1 MSQFTLRLLSAV
13 FALTVLLPLH
23 AIAENTDVFHDK
35 LEISDGK
42 DGRPWNQWSRA
53 VGSETV
59 LRVFA
64 TVKKVSGGNDTFINL
79 RWANG
84 SAFENGKQVFLR
96 DNKPFTAQ
104 WSVNQR
110 ANGRPLVLN
119 AYKGVVAILNI
130 KVVYSDE
137 LSSGNTGGQAI
148 DGRRK
153 YSTGNRHRPS
163 DYQGRPTHLPRN
175 TNPHTGIS
183 VSSNRPH
190 TNDQQALRLCQRGNY
205 STPNL
210 EIHRSKTSG
219 RMFSGKYRIKGSIAG
234 SCIEEAGYY
243 ENGSLKQKFEIPYSA
258 RFQRREFEVQVRS
271 GRQGEFRVYTTNGAS
286 NSIDIDSFLSQ
297 NKNKNQN
304 TGNNTGWSWP

>member
-1 MSQFTLRLLSAV
+1 MNQITLRLLSAV
-13 FALTVLLPLH
+13 FAITVLLPSCAL
-23 AIAENTDVFHDK
+23 ADNTDIFHDK
-35 LEISDGK
+35 VEISDGK
-42 DGRPWNQWSRA
+42 NGRLWNQWSRA

-79 RWANG
+79 RWGNG
-84 SAFENGKQVFLR
+84 SAFENGKQVFLQN
-96 DNKPFTAQ
+96 NKPFTAQ

-119 AYKGVVAILNI
+119 AYNGVVAII
-130 KVVYSDE
+130 SVKVVYSDD
-137 LSSGNTGGQAI
+137 LSSGNTPGQVI
-148 DGRRK
+148 DARR
-153 YSTGNRHRPS
+153 SQTIGNRHRTD
-163 DYQGRPTHLPRN
+163 DYQGRPAHRPRN
-175 TNPHTGIS
+175 SHPNTGIS
-183 VSSNRPH
+183 VGSNRPR
-190 TNDQQALRLCQRGNY
+190 TNDQQQLRLCQRGNY

-219 RMFSGKYRIKGSIAG
+219 RLFSGKYRIKGSIAG

-243 ENGSLKQKFEIPYSA
+243 ENGSLKQSFQIPYSA
-258 RFQRREFEVQVRS
+258 RFQRQEFEVQVRS

-286 NSIDIDSFLSQ
+286 NSIDIDSYISQ
-297 NKNKNQN
+297 NKNNNQN